1 MGKGK
6 FLKWLKAAVIRALK
20 TMAQTAIA
28 SLGTSAMMAEVRWEF
43 VLTSAGLA
51 GVLSILMFLQ
61 GLPEVNN

>member
-43 VLTSAGLA
+43 VLTSA
-51 GVLSILMFLQ
+51 
-61 GLPEVNN
+61 